1 MKGCFYASLWQN
13 NGKEMIKTREKMT
26 YFLHYIHTQK
36 EGDQKVVILFFLFG
50 GGYESVV
57 KYSILRQGSRPF

>member
-1 MKGCFYASLWQN
+1 MMLWT
-13 NGKEMIKTREKMT
+13 E
-26 YFLHYIHTQK
+26 